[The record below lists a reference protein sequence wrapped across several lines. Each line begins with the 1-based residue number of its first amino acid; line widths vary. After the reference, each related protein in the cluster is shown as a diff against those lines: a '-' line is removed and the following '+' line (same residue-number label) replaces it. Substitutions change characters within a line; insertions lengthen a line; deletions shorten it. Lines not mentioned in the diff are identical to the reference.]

1 LQKDGFGKTLF
12 QSYPMEKLLLLL
24 NGILPLS
31 QQLTEEL
38 ILRLKSRQLAKK
50 DFLLRAGHVCRNIY
64 FVERGLLRCFY
75 QKGDA
80 EVSSWFMKEGDVI
93 ISIESFYQQRESYEW
108 IQALEDCVLY
118 YISFEELN
126 AVYRSFPEFN
136 FIGRVLTEKYYTL
149 WAQQLYALRM
159 QQASER
165 YQWLLNNHP
174 ELILRVSAKY
184 IASYL
189 GIDETTLSRIKNV
202 NRNII
207 S

>member
-1 LQKDGFGKTLF
+1 
-12 QSYPMEKLLLLL
+12 MEKLLLLL

>member
-1 LQKDGFGKTLF
+1 
-12 QSYPMEKLLLLL
+12 MEKLLLLL

-136 FIGRVLTEKYYTL
+136 FVGRVLTEKYYTL

>member
-12 QSYPMEKLLLLL
+12 QSYPMEKLFLLL
-24 NGILPLS
+24 NSILPLS

-38 ILRLKSRQLAKK
+38 IFRLKSRQLGKK

-75 QKGDA
+75 QKGDV

-136 FIGRVLTEKYYTL
+136 FVGRVLTEKYYTL